1 MDARVGTPDAVG
13 TPETILILEP
23 DEMMRRLLVNQ
34 LAALG
39 HAALD
44 LAEAGPAHELV
55 RRGNPPVDL
64 VITAIELERLTDG
77 AAFARQ
83 IRCAHP
89 GIGVLVIADDIDV
102 QSWAALAVE
111 GIPVL
116 LKPFRLRD
124 LARALRVARA
134 AASAA
139 APSSLPLRR

>member
-1 MDARVGTPDAVG
+1 MDARVGAPDAVG
-13 TPETILILEP
+13 TPATILILEP

-39 HAALD
+39 RAALD
-44 LAEAGPAHELV
+44 LAEAGPAHEVV

-77 AAFARQ
+77 AAFAREV
-83 IRCAHP
+83 RRAHP
-89 GIGVLVIADDIDV
+89 GTGVLVIADEIDARLTATL
-102 QSWAALAVE
+102 AAE

-124 LARALRVARA
+124 LSRVLRVARA
-134 AASAA
+134 ATSGA
-139 APSSLPLRR
+139 APSFPPSPR